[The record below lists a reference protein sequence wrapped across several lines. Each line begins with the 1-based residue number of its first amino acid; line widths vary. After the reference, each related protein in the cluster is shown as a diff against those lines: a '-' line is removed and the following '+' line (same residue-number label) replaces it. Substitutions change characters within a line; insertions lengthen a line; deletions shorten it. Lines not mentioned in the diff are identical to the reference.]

1 MARLCNRALAAH
13 LAVASSG
20 IGAAAWAGIAV
31 SSREVLAAAANLA
44 VARTGVAGAAW
55 AGVAV
60 LGGDQLRIGLR
71 QKHCGGKA
79 SKGGN
84 QGRRGSDWGHPNPN
98 VDSCGAS
105 VPSFGH
111 GAAPSHL
118 CFR

>member
-1 MARLCNRALAAH
+1 MLSLCNRPLAAH
-13 LAVASSG
+13 LAVASPG
-20 IGAAAWAGIAV
+20 IGAAARTGIAIP
-31 SSREVLAAAANLA
+31 SREVLAAAANLA

-60 LGGDQLRIGLR
+60 LGGDQQRIGLR

-84 QGRRGSDWGHPNPN
+84 QGRQGSDWGHPSPY

-118 CFR
+118 CLR